1 MTKIEIRDEEMPEIV
16 GQICGY
22 KLCGSVVPFAGKK
35 AKLISAIM
43 LLDCDYLEHQDNDT
57 IGIFG
62 HYVMPQAV
70 AGGLAEY
77 IKSGTINVS
86 TGDGKSNYCY
96 TFCNGSCRKESC
108 A

>member
-1 MTKIEIRDEEMPEIV
+1 MRKIKRH
-16 GQICGY
+16 CGY
-22 KLCGSVVPFAGKK
+22 KLSGRVVPLAGRE
-35 AKLISAIM
+35 AYLIAAIRW
-43 LLDCDYLEHQDNDT
+43 LDCDYLEHQDDGT

-62 HYVMPQAV
+62 HYVVPEAV